1 MSFTELSMHYGLGW
15 SLLSIIFLLL
25 AWYDA
30 TQSNTSRHRTIMIFM
45 VLGSW
50 LFVISYLLR
59 YLIPGEMPSL
69 PDPLMLTWLTVHGSI
84 ALIPS
89 IGGPLMIWARYQ
101 KGDSSLAQ
109 RINQQHRKIGRIIIP
124 VWLFTHMGGI
134 ANYWLLH

>member
-1 MSFTELSMHYGLGW
+1 MSFTELSMNFGLGW
-15 SLLSIIFLLL
+15 SVLSIGFLLL

-30 TQSNTSRHRTIMIFM
+30 TQSNSSRHRTIMIFM

-101 KGDSSLAQ
+101 KGGSPLAQ
-109 RINQQHRKIGRIIIP
+109 RINQSHRKIGRIIIP
-124 VWLFTHMGGI
+124 IWLFTHMGGI
-134 ANYWLLH
+134 TNYWLLS

>member
-1 MSFTELSMHYGLGW
+1 MSFTELSMNFGLGW
-15 SLLSIIFLLL
+15 SVLSIVFLLL

-30 TQSNTSRHRTIMIFM
+30 THSNSSRHRTIMIFM

-101 KGDSSLAQ
+101 KGGSPLAQ
-109 RINQQHRKIGRIIIP
+109 RINQSHRKIGRIIIP

-134 ANYWLLH
+134 ANYWLLS

>member
-1 MSFTELSMHYGLGW
+1 MSFTELSMNFGLGW
-15 SLLSIIFLLL
+15 SLLSIVFLLL

-101 KGDSSLAQ
+101 KRDSSLAQ

-124 VWLFTHMGGI
+124 VWLFTHLGGI
-134 ANYWLLH
+134 TNYWLLH